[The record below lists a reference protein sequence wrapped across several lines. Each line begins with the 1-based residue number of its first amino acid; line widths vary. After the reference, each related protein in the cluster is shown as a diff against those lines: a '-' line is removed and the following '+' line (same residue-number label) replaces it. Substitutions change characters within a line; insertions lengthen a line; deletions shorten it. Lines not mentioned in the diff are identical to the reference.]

1 MAQAVGKEKS
11 LPWIIG
17 GRNPG
22 GHSGDDTVIRDHST
36 QPLNYELSYIHI
48 YIYMISRNCYKLF
61 HKFFYSV
68 LFC

>member
-48 YIYMISRNCYKLF
+48 YIYDKQKL
-61 HKFFYSV
+61 
-68 LFC
+68 L